1 MIYLDYA
8 ASSPVDDE
16 VLKVFCKANIK
27 YFANPN
33 SFHRLGLEAKERLD
47 KASHHILSDLNLQDY
62 EIIYTSGASESNN
75 LVIKGIAQRYKN
87 RGKHIIL
94 GCLEHNSIISA
105 AGALEGYEIDIVSV
119 NKDGLIDMDEL
130 KELMREDTILVS
142 ICSVDS
148 ELGIRQ
154 PIEEI
159 IQLLEQ
165 YPNCYFHSDASQA
178 IGKCSI
184 DYSNIDLLTLTP
196 HKFYGINGFGAL
208 IKKKNIGLK
217 PLIDGGRSTTVYR
230 SGTPV
235 IGGVIALEKA
245 LELSIINQQDRYNY
259 IVQLHDMIIKQL
271 KTYKNIHINS
281 NEHSVP
287 NIINFSI
294 KNTRSSQIIDQ
305 LEAKEIYLS
314 AKTSC
319 CPQNTPSKLVYALTH
334 DRSLALS
341 SIRLSLSHLTT
352 IDEVKTFLEVFE
364 EVMNNGKI

>member
-8 ASSPVDDE
+8 ASSPVDEE
-16 VLKVFCKANIK
+16 VLKVFCEANIK

-33 SFHRLGLEAKERLD
+33 SFHKLGLEAKEKLD
-47 KASHHILSDLNLQDY
+47 QASQQILKYLNLEDY

-105 AGALEGYEIDIVSV
+105 ATALEGYEIDIVSV
-119 NKDGLIDMDEL
+119 NKDGMIDIDEL
-130 KELMREDTILVS
+130 KELLRDDTILVS

-148 ELGIRQ
+148 ELGIKQ

-159 IQLLEQ
+159 IQLLEK

-178 IGKCSI
+178 IGKCFI
-184 DYSNIDLLTLTP
+184 DYKNIDLLTLTP

-235 IGGVIALEKA
+235 IGGVLALQKA
-245 LELSIINQQDRYNY
+245 IELAIDNQQERYSY
-259 IVQLHDMIIKQL
+259 ISNLNNVIIERL
-271 KTYKNIHINS
+271 MTYKNIHINS
-281 NEHSVP
+281 NNNSVP

-294 KNTRSSQIIDQ
+294 KNTRSNQIIEK
-305 LEAKEIYLS
+305 LEDKEIYLS

-334 DRSLALS
+334 DRALALS

-352 IDEVKTFLEVFE
+352 IDEVKNFLKVFD
-364 EVMNNGKI
+364 EVMNNGKV